1 MPEFNELFPIVPIAL
16 QMLPHMLALFER
28 LGPRTSRRRSRH
40 GDSTRPPA
48 GPVTVPAAGDGAALV
63 ELVRG
68 LPPGAVLRYEA
79 PDGTVLTCWSAP
91 GAQPGEY
98 RLW

>member
-1 MPEFNELFPIVPIAL
+1 MTDFNELIPIAL
-16 QMLPHMLALFER
+16 QMLPHMIALFDR
-28 LGPRTSRRRSRH
+28 PGARTSRRRSRH
-40 GDSTRPPA
+40 GDSARPPA
-48 GPVTVPAAGDGAALV
+48 GPVTVPASGDGAALV
-63 ELVRG
+63 GLVRG
-68 LPPGAVLRYEA
+68 MPPGSVLRYEA

>member
-1 MPEFNELFPIVPIAL
+1 MPEFNELIPIVL
-16 QMLPHMLALFER
+16 QMLPHMLALFDR
-28 LGPRTSRRRSRH
+28 PGPRTSRRRSRH

-48 GPVTVPAAGDGAALV
+48 SPVTVPAAEGSAAFL

-68 LPPGAVLRYEA
+68 MPPGAVLRCEV

-91 GAQPGEY
+91 GAEPGEY

>member
-1 MPEFNELFPIVPIAL
+1 MPEFNELIPIAL

-28 LGPRTSRRRSRH
+28 PGPRTSRRCSRH

-48 GPVTVPAAGDGAALV
+48 GPVTVPAAGDGAAFL

-68 LPPGAVLRYEA
+68 MPPGAVLRYEA

-91 GAQPGEY
+91 GAEPGEY